1 MRHRPTTPKVSPLM
15 SNLLNASAI
24 AGRAVLQEVLA
35 SEAIASAAN
44 TERFRVNA
52 KDVVAMASF
61 VSASIADASSYYDK
75 ANEKTKPEQK
85 HDFIISALGL
95 DAETFAYKSSN
106 AAIISRLKTI
116 GDNAELALK
125 VFEDGANSILYA
137 AKKVAALKVEAKE
150 AQAKAI
156 ADEYG
161 GTVEAKKADTNPFT
175 KAAGLLDT
183 FIAYCVKYEIDAS
196 ALMASAVEALAAA
209 TIEPEAEAV
218 APTAS
223 KRKTA

>member
-1 MRHRPTTPKVSPLM
+1 M
-15 SNLLNASAI
+15 SNLLNASAL
-24 AGRAVLQEVLA
+24 AGRDVLQAALA

-52 KDVVAMASF
+52 KDVVAMALF

-95 DAETFAYKSSN
+95 DADTYAYKTPA
-106 AAIISRLKTI
+106 AAIVSRLRTI
-116 GDNAELALK
+116 GDNAELALQ
-125 VFEDGANSILYA
+125 VFQDGANSILYA
-137 AKKVAALKVEAKE
+137 AKKVAAMKVAAAE

-161 GTVEAKKADTNPFT
+161 GEVAETEKQDANPIT
-175 KAAGLLDT
+175 KAAGLLAT
-183 FIAYCVKYEIDAS
+183 FVAYCVKHEIDAS
-196 ALMASAVEALAAA
+196 AMMQEAIEATAA

-218 APTAS
+218 APTVR
-223 KRKTA
+223 KRKSA

>member
-1 MRHRPTTPKVSPLM
+1 M
-15 SNLLNASAI
+15 SNLLNASAL
-24 AGRAVLQEVLA
+24 AGRDVLQAALA

-52 KDVVAMASF
+52 KDVVAMALF

-75 ANEKTKPEQK
+75 ANTKTKPEQK

-95 DAETFAYKSSN
+95 DAETFAYKTPA
-106 AAIISRLKTI
+106 AAIVSRLRTI
-116 GDNAELALK
+116 GDNAELALQ
-125 VFEDGANSILYA
+125 VFQDGANSILYA
-137 AKKVAALKVEAKE
+137 AKKVAALKAAAAE

-161 GTVEAKKADTNPFT
+161 GEVAETEKQDANPSVKAT
-175 KAAGLLDT
+175 GLLAT
-183 FIAYCVKYEIDAS
+183 FIAYCVKHELDATVMM
-196 ALMASAVEALAAA
+196 LEAIEATA

-218 APTAS
+218 ATTAR
-223 KRKTA
+223 KRKSA